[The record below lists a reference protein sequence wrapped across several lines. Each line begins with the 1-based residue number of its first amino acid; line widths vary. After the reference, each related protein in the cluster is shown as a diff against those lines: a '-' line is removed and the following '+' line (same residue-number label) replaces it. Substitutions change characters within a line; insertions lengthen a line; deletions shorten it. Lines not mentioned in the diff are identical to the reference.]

1 MSQSSIQHP
10 SSSPPLILRPTRGWA
25 ALNLGDLWAYREL
38 IYFLTLRDIKVRYK
52 QTALGALWA
61 ILQPFLQMVVF
72 TLLFGNLAQMD
83 SEGIPYPIFTYTAL
97 LPWGMFSKAITD
109 AGRSIVLNRS
119 MITKIYFPR
128 LVVPL
133 ASGLA
138 GLVDFGIAFLVL
150 IGMML
155 YFSISF
161 SPAILTLPLFLLLA
175 LLTALGVG
183 LWLSSLNVIY
193 RDFGYVI
200 PFLTQLWFFATPIV
214 YSADIVPEKWQ
225 LLYSLNP
232 MVSVVEGFRWAL
244 LGAAP
249 PSSLYLG
256 LSAGIAVLMFFSG
269 VFYFRRMERTFADT
283 V

>member
-1 MSQSSIQHP
+1 MTESSIQP
-10 SSSPPLILRPTRGWA
+10 QSSPPPLILKPTSGWA
-25 ALNLGDLWAYREL
+25 SLNLGDLWAYREL
-38 IYFLTLRDIKVRYK
+38 IYFLTWRDIKVRYK

-72 TLLFGNLAQMD
+72 TLLFGRLAQLD
-83 SEGIPYPIFTYTAL
+83 SEGIPYPVFTYTAL
-97 LPWGMFSKAITD
+97 LPWGMFSKAIAD

-119 MITKIYFPR
+119 MITKVYFPR

-133 ASGLA
+133 ASGFS
-138 GLVDFGIAFLVL
+138 GLVDFGIAFIVL
-150 IGMML
+150 IGMMF
-155 YFSISF
+155 YFSITPTS
-161 SPAILTLPLFLLLA
+161 AILTLPLFLVLA
-175 LLTALGVG
+175 LITALGAG

-193 RDFGYVI
+193 RDIGYII

-214 YSADIVPEKWQ
+214 YSADIVPEQW
-225 LLYSLNP
+225 LMLYSLNP

-244 LGAAP
+244 LGADP
-249 PSSLYLG
+249 PSGLYIG
-256 LSAGIAVLMFFSG
+256 LSAVVALLMFISG